1 VNTHPEPIIAADERL
16 RFALRTVSLREK
28 SGDATPLWFCELY
41 VWWEARNRILMY
53 EVPWKGPGNVIEKG
67 VVAEPRK
74 GREWTMP
81 HMVTSGALSA
91 DGALLAVGLGDGTL
105 VLIDLHLCE

>member
-1 VNTHPEPIIAADERL
+1 
-16 RFALRTVSLREK
+16 
-28 SGDATPLWFCELY
+28 
-41 VWWEARNRILMY
+41 MY
-53 EVPWKGPGNVIEKG
+53 EVPWKGPGSVIEKG

-81 HMVTSGALSA
+81 YMVTSGALSA
-91 DGALLAVGLGDGTL
+91 DGAFMVVGLGDGTL